1 MRDFLSSENF
11 TSVIKSDL
19 PFLEVRKTG
28 SSSDPIL
35 GSMSDLQ
42 EKISHLEAKAG
53 ELEKKIS
60 GSRLDIRV

>member
-1 MRDFLSSENF
+1 M
-11 TSVIKSDL
+11 
-19 PFLEVRKTG
+19 EVRKTG